1 MKTILSTLFAMTLIV
16 IVMSCQGPVKEKTI
30 PVTTDS
36 EKAMEYFDMAKKE
49 LDSFHLESFRTLLI
63 KAIEED
69 TCFFMSY
76 YNLAIRNLFLGD
88 LDSFKELASNALACD
103 IKLSKG
109 EQLLKESLQKLYENP
124 EADVSELGVR
134 LVELYPNDVDAYLYH
149 NFFLYIAGKNE
160 ESVINLNKALEIA
173 ENPGPIYNN
182 LGYVYLSLNKFEEA
196 KNAFDK
202 YIEMEP
208 DNPNPYDS
216 KGDFFMAVKEYE
228 KAYESYIKA
237 GEIDS
242 TWTLSHDKAL
252 KAKAIIDSLNNLNV
266 ISL

>member
-36 EKAMEYFDMAKKE
+36 EKARECYEKAKKE
-49 LDSFHLESFRTLLI
+49 LDAYHLESAQKLMV

-69 TCFFMSY
+69 SCFFMSY
-76 YNLAIRNLFLGD
+76 FNLATWQLYRGTID
-88 LDSFKELASNALACD
+88 DFKKIASDALACE
-103 IKLSKG
+103 INLSKG
-109 EQLLKESLQKLYENP
+109 EQILKEALQKLYENP

-134 LVELYPNDVDAYLYH
+134 LVELYPNDVDAYLY
-149 NFFLYIAGKNE
+149 NNIFLFVAGKNE
-160 ESVINLNKALEIA
+160 ESVINLKKALEIA
-173 ENPGPIYNN
+173 EDSGSLYNN
-182 LGYVYLSLNKFEEA
+182 LGYSYLSLNKFEEA

-202 YIEMEP
+202 YIELEP

-216 KGDFFMAVKEYE
+216 KGDFFMAVKDYE
-228 KAYESYIKA
+228 KAYESYMKA
-237 GEIDS
+237 EEIDS

-252 KAKAIIDSLNNLNV
+252 KAKALLDSLNSLDV